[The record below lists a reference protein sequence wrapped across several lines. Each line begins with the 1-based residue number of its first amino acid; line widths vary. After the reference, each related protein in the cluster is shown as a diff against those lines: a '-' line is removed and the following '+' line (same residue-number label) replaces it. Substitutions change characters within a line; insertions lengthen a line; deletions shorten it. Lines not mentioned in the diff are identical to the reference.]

1 MTPRAFKAMLAA
13 RMLDWLERGRT
24 RHFQARLGEV
34 GRDVRIFPGLF
45 VERPENVAL
54 GDHVRINVN
63 CMLQAHARI
72 EIGAFTMI
80 GANCLI
86 VTANHDV
93 AKRGF
98 AAFDTQFHRPVTI
111 GRHCWLGAGVTVLPG
126 VTIGD
131 EAVVGAGSTVTQDLP
146 PGGIYAGSPARFIR
160 PRPRD
165 GKAEPTI
172 DQPAS

>member
-1 MTPRAFKAMLAA
+1 MTTLRSLKAALAETMLA
-13 RMLDWLERGRT
+13 WLERGRT
-24 RHFQARLGEV
+24 RHFQARLGQL
-34 GRDVRIFPGLF
+34 GTDVRIFPGLF
-45 VERPENVAL
+45 VERPENVII

-98 AAFDTQFHRPVTI
+98 AAFDTQLHRPVTI

-131 EAVVGAGSTVTQDLP
+131 AVVVGAGSTVTKDLP
-146 PGGIYAGSPARFIR
+146 PGGIYAGSPARFIK
-160 PRPRD
+160 PRPDD
-165 GKAEPTI
+165 GAP
-172 DQPAS
+172 